1 MNCKFCTYLRLLSLP
16 SIAAFL
22 ISVLWTPVVAA
33 ADFKPD
39 RQEVYK
45 TVGDVELK
53 LHIFES
59 ASHQKTD
66 QSPAIVFFFGGGWN
80 GGTPKQFYEQA
91 RFLADAGMVAI
102 SAEYRVKSRHKT
114 TPFECV
120 ADGKSAIRWV
130 REHANELGVDPD
142 RIVASGGSAGGHV
155 AACTGVMLGHDETT
169 EDSSISSVPN
179 AMILFNP
186 VLDTTENG
194 YGLKA
199 VGEDRKTEISPCHHV
214 RAGIAPTLVFH
225 GSSDTTVPIENAE
238 RFTRFMKEAGNDCQL
253 ETYPGYGHGFFNGKF
268 FRPNTKD
275 LTPYN
280 TMMAKS
286 VAFLQAHGLLN
297 SKPIEEGFSQPK
309 TEVDVVVYGATS
321 AGVIAAVQVSRL
333 GKSVI
338 VLEPGTHVG
347 GLTSGGLGATDIGNK
362 DVIGGLSREFYHRIA
377 KHYQKDESW
386 VHETREEFFQ
396 QRSKR
401 TKLNEVLGE
410 NATMWTFEPSVA
422 DAVFKDMIEE
432 ADVTIHLETKLAS
445 VKKEGTKI
453 AEITLSDG
461 RRFKAKMFIDA
472 SYEGDLMAKSGVR
485 YRVGRE
491 ANAEYNETLNGI
503 QAKTPKNQMLGRVDP
518 YVVAGDPSSGLLPL
532 IDDGDGGV
540 PGEGDHRVQAYNFR
554 LCFTDVP
561 SNRRE
566 LQAPENYDPA
576 LYGLALRQ
584 VETLVAAESELL
596 IKKFCNPV
604 WMPNRKTD
612 INNSSGISTDYI
624 GANYD
629 YPDADYETR
638 AEIWRKHEDY
648 VQGFWYFMS
657 NDPRIPEELRNQFK
671 EFGPCRDEF
680 LETQGWA
687 TQMYVREARRMV
699 SDYVMTEHNCR
710 SKEVAEDSVG
720 MAAYGMDSHNCQR
733 FVKNGIVRNE
743 GDVQKHGLKPYPIS
757 YRSIVPSEKECE
769 NLIVPVCVS
778 ATHIA
783 FGSIRMEPV
792 FMVLGQSAAVAAS
805 LAIDDQTSVQGLSY
819 ERLRPS
825 LVNTGQVLSRK
836 KKIKK

>member
-1 MNCKFCTYLRLLSLP
+1 MIFVLVVSL
-16 SIAAFL
+16 
-22 ISVLWTPVVAA
+22 LWTPTIAT
-33 ADFKPD
+33 ADFKPN
-39 RQEVYK
+39 RQVVYK
-45 TVGDVELK
+45 TCGNVDLK
-53 LHIFES
+53 LHIFEPD
-59 ASHQKTD
+59 SHQETD
-66 QSPAIVFFFGGGWN
+66 QAPAIVFFFGGGWK

-91 RFLADAGMVAI
+91 NFLADAGMVAI
-102 SAEYRVKSRHKT
+102 SAEYRVKSRNKT

-130 REHANELGVDPD
+130 RQHAEELGVDPD

-155 AACTGVMLGHDETT
+155 AACTGVFLGQE
-169 EDSSISSVPN
+169 EAGEESPISSVPN

-186 VLDTTENG
+186 VLDTTEQG
-194 YGLKA
+194 FGLKQ
-199 VGEDRKTEISPCHHV
+199 VGEDRKTEISPCHNV
-214 RAGIAPTLVFH
+214 RSNIVPTLIFH

-238 RFTRFMKEAGNDCQL
+238 RFTRLMKEAGNECQL
-253 ETYPGYGHGFFNGKF
+253 ETYPGYGHGCFNGQF
-268 FRPNTKD
+268 FRPNIKD
-275 LTPYN
+275 LMPYKKS
-280 TMMAKS
+280 MAKS
-286 VAFLQAHGLLN
+286 VAFLQSHGLLDPEPA
-297 SKPIEEGFSQPK
+297 KTGFSQAEIE
-309 TEVDVVVYGATS
+309 TDIVVYGATS
-321 AGVIAAVQVSRL
+321 AGVIAAVQASRL
-333 GKSVI
+333 GRSVV
-338 VLEPGTHVG
+338 VLEPRNHIG

-377 KHYQKDESW
+377 MHYQKDESW
-386 VHETREEFFQ
+386 VHETREEFFRH
-396 QRSKR
+396 RSKR
-401 TKLNEVLGE
+401 TKLSEVLGE

-422 DAVFKDMIEE
+422 EAVFNDMIKE
-432 ADVTIHLETKLAS
+432 AGVTIHLETELAR
-445 VKKEGTKI
+445 VKKEGSKVT
-453 AEITLSDG
+453 EIVIGDG

-491 ANAEYNETLNGI
+491 ANSQYNETLNGI
-503 QAKTPKNQMLGRVDP
+503 QPKTPKNQMLGRVDP
-518 YVVAGDPSSGLLPL
+518 YVVAGDPDSGLLPL
-532 IDDGDGGV
+532 IDDGDGGTA
-540 PGEGDHRVQAYNFR
+540 GEGDHRVQAYNFR

-561 SNRRE
+561 SNRLE
-566 LQAPENYDPA
+566 LQPPANYDPA

-638 AEIWRKHEDY
+638 AEIWQKHEDY
-648 VQGFWYFMS
+648 VRGFWYFMS
-657 NDPRIPEELRNQFK
+657 NDPRIPERLQSQFK
-671 EFGPCRDEF
+671 NFGPCRDEF
-680 LETQGWA
+680 LDTNGWA
-687 TQMYVREARRMV
+687 TQLYVREARRMI

-710 SKEVAEDSVG
+710 SKEVVKDSVG

-733 FVKNGIVRNE
+733 IVKNGIVRNE

-757 YRSIVPSEKECE
+757 YRSIVPSQKECE
-769 NLIVPVCVS
+769 NLVVPVCVS

-805 LAIDDQTSVQGLSY
+805 LAIEDQTSVQALPY
-819 ERLRPS
+819 QRLRQS
-825 LVNTGQVLSRK
+825 LKESGQVLSRIRRSK
-836 KKIKK
+836 K